1 MGYYEIM
8 NFICFVAKAKE
19 LPASR
24 AQEIEE
30 WSLFQAITGLNEA
43 GRTSEAEALCEKV
56 WLMLRWLM
64 LQFFKYR

>member
-30 WSLFQAITGLNEA
+30 WSLFQAITGLNEG

-56 WLMLRWLM
+56 
-64 LQFFKYR
+64 